1 LKYHPDKNNAEN
13 ATEIFKKISV
23 AYACLSDEDK
33 RKMYD
38 LHGNE
43 EGFQNTFNPNDIDIN
58 QVFNMF
64 FSQMGGDGFPGMF
77 NGGSSFTV
85 YSNLGGTKVYRA
97 GGRQNQRRQQ
107 QEFYGGNLFDL
118 LNGMNE
124 GHARRRRQP
133 QQEHEDDDPMNIFNQ
148 QRNQRGRNNRNVFE
162 NKAPVEVTLA
172 VILNQCM
179 P

>member
-1 LKYHPDKNNAEN
+1 M
-13 ATEIFKKISV
+13 
-23 AYACLSDEDK
+23 AYACLSDEEK

-64 FSQMGGDGFPGMF
+64 FSQMGGNGFPGMF
-77 NGGSSFTV
+77 NGGTSFTV
-85 YSNLGGTKVYRA
+85 YSNLGGTRVYRT

-107 QEFYGGNLFDL
+107 QEFYGGNIFDL
-118 LNGMNE
+118 LNGMSE
-124 GHARRRRQP
+124 GHARRRHQA
-133 QQEHEDDDPMNIFNQ
+133 QHGDQDDYDHVHAYNQ
-148 QRNQRGRNNRNVFE
+148 QRYQRGRNNRDVFE
-162 NKAPVEVTLA
+162 NKAPVEVTFAA
-172 VILNQCM
+172 VLNQCM